1 MAKEEL
7 NAENTEINIWLEEY
21 KKADDEKIKKK
32 IRGLITMAYMPLVS
46 KVARSFARRS
56 NDPVEDIIQVGA
68 IGLLK
73 AVDFYL
79 TGKSTSFKT
88 YATYLITG
96 EIRHYLRDKTS
107 MIRAPREI
115 KELSYRVHKITME
128 LTQKLGSTPTDEQ
141 LARALQMPQK
151 KIEEVNDLDR
161 RTSTIS
167 IDQLTFEQDGSQTGT
182 IVDKIAD
189 ESQNV
194 GQEIFENK
202 LILEEAVN
210 SLSPDDKN
218 IVTLCFYDGLNQREI
233 ADKLNMSRMQVSRKM
248 KKALSHLLEYITKR
262 GINSYEWFFNS
273 FAFFNLDIFGWALH
287 RKLFK
292 CRCPKGF
299 IGREHCF
306 PVF

>member
-1 MAKEEL
+1 
-7 NAENTEINIWLEEY
+7 
-21 KKADDEKIKKK
+21 
-32 IRGLITMAYMPLVS
+32 MAYMPLVS

-56 NDPVEDIIQVGA
+56 NDPVEDIVQVGA

-73 AVDFYL
+73 AVDLYL

-128 LTQKLGSTPTDEQ
+128 LTQKFGSTPTDEQ
-141 LARALQMPQK
+141 LAQALQMPQK
-151 KIEEVNDLDR
+151 KIEEVNDLER

-189 ESQNV
+189 ESQNI
-194 GQEIFENK
+194 GQEISASGWGRSGFPAHSRSRWSGGRATA
-202 LILEEAVN
+202 LP
-210 SLSPDDKN
+210 SPPETNPGPPAGCGDVPTSQN
-218 IVTLCFYDGLNQREI
+218 
-233 ADKLNMSRMQVSRKM
+233 
-248 KKALSHLLEYITKR
+248 HLGPIMGEVR
-262 GINSYEWFFNS
+262 
-273 FAFFNLDIFGWALH
+273 AAH
-287 RKLFK
+287 
-292 CRCPKGF
+292 
-299 IGREHCF
+299 
-306 PVF
+306 